1 MNTIHSLEQMYKEE
15 KENALSFLEWQEG
28 WDGYSAKKIDKQA
41 LSKQFIAF
49 DMCLKAELPMPNIIP
64 NSAGFVELTWSNK
77 ANEAYIIYDN
87 DDGYLLCSLGKGK
100 LFYDKEYKS
109 ENDLI
114 LDEGFINIIKNYF
127 SLSEMYSALSRLE
140 DLKKIENGWDG
151 KEALAMSEKTYKNIL
166 RFIKSRI
173 TGGYSIFLN
182 YEGEVIIEFFN
193 DEKMEYISFEIGE
206 NVWRIYEDEQEYIF
220 NNALSFLGKVRFL
233 VNK

>member
-28 WDGYSAKKIDKQA
+28 WDGYSAKKIDENA
-41 LSKQFIAF
+41 LLKQFIAF

-77 ANEAYIIYDN
+77 GNEAYIIYDN

-114 LDEGFINIIKNYF
+114 LDEGFISIIKNYF

-182 YEGEVIIEFFN
+182 YEGEVLIEFFD

>member
-1 MNTIHSLEQMYKEE
+1 MNTIHSLEQIYKEE
-15 KENALSFLEWQEG
+15 KEKALSFLEWQEG
-28 WDGYSAKKIDKQA
+28 WDGYSAKRIDKQA
-41 LSKQFIAF
+41 LLKQFIAF
-49 DMCLKAELPMPNIIP
+49 DMCYKAELPMPNIIP
-64 NSAGFVELTWSNK
+64 NSAGLVELTWSNK
-77 ANEAYIIYDN
+77 GNEAYIIYDN

-114 LDEGFINIIKNYF
+114 LDEGFISIIKNHF

-140 DLKKIENGWDG
+140 DLKKIKNGWDG
-151 KEALAMSEKTYKNIL
+151 REALAMSEKTYKNTL
-166 RFIKSRI
+166 RFIRSRI

-182 YEGEVIIEFFN
+182 YEGEVLIEFFD

-206 NVWRIYEDEQEYIF
+206 DVWRIYEDEQEYIF
-220 NNALSFLGKVRFL
+220 NSALSFLGKVRFL

>member
-41 LSKQFIAF
+41 LFKQFIAF

-64 NSAGFVELTWSNK
+64 NSAGLVELTWSNK
-77 ANEAYIIYDN
+77 GNEAYIIYDN

-114 LDEGFINIIKNYF
+114 LDEGFISIIKNYF

-140 DLKKIENGWDG
+140 YLKKIENGWDG

-182 YEGEVIIEFFN
+182 YEGEVLIEFFD

>member
-41 LSKQFIAF
+41 LFKQFIAF
-49 DMCLKAELPMPNIIP
+49 DMCLKEELPMPNIIP
-64 NSAGFVELTWSNK
+64 NSAGLVELTWSNK
-77 ANEAYIIYDN
+77 GNEAYIIYDN

-114 LDEGFINIIKNYF
+114 LDEGFISIIKNYF

-182 YEGEVIIEFFN
+182 YEGEVLIEFFD

>member
-28 WDGYSAKKIDKQA
+28 WDGYSAKKIDENA
-41 LSKQFIAF
+41 LLKQFIAF

-77 ANEAYIIYDN
+77 GNEAYIIYDN

-114 LDEGFINIIKNYF
+114 LDEGFISIIKNYF

-173 TGGYSIFLN
+173 TVGYSIFLN
-182 YEGEVIIEFFN
+182 YEGEVLIEFFD

-206 NVWRIYEDEQEYIF
+206 NVWRIYEDDQEYIF

>member
-28 WDGYSAKKIDKQA
+28 WDGYSAKKIDENA
-41 LSKQFIAF
+41 LLKQFIAF

-77 ANEAYIIYDN
+77 GNEAYIIYDN

-114 LDEGFINIIKNYF
+114 LDEGFISIIKNYF

-182 YEGEVIIEFFN
+182 YEGEVLIEFFD

-206 NVWRIYEDEQEYIF
+206 NVWRIYEDDQEYIF

>member
-41 LSKQFIAF
+41 LFKQFIAF

-64 NSAGFVELTWSNK
+64 NSAGLVELTWSNK
-77 ANEAYIIYDN
+77 GNEAYIIYDN

-114 LDEGFINIIKNYF
+114 LDEGFISIIKNYF

-182 YEGEVIIEFFN
+182 YEGEVLIEFFD

>member
-28 WDGYSAKKIDKQA
+28 WDGYSAKKIDENA
-41 LSKQFIAF
+41 LLKQFIAF

-77 ANEAYIIYDN
+77 GNEAYIIYDN

-114 LDEGFINIIKNYF
+114 LDEGFISIIKNYF

-140 DLKKIENGWDG
+140 DLKKNRKRMGW
-151 KEALAMSEKTYKNIL
+151 
-166 RFIKSRI
+166 
-173 TGGYSIFLN
+173 
-182 YEGEVIIEFFN
+182 
-193 DEKMEYISFEIGE
+193 
-206 NVWRIYEDEQEYIF
+206 
-220 NNALSFLGKVRFL
+220 
-233 VNK
+233 

>member
-41 LSKQFIAF
+41 LFKQFIAF

-64 NSAGFVELTWSNK
+64 NSAGLVELTWSNK
-77 ANEAYIIYDN
+77 GNEAYIIYDN

-114 LDEGFINIIKNYF
+114 LDEGFISIIKNYF

-140 DLKKIENGWDG
+140 YLKKIENGWDG

-182 YEGEVIIEFFN
+182 YEGEVLIEFFD

-206 NVWRIYEDEQEYIF
+206 NVWRIYEDEQKYIF

>member
-28 WDGYSAKKIDKQA
+28 WDGYSAKKIDENA
-41 LSKQFIAF
+41 LLKQFIAF

-77 ANEAYIIYDN
+77 GNEAYIIYDH

-114 LDEGFINIIKNYF
+114 LDEGFISIIKNYF

-182 YEGEVIIEFFN
+182 YEGEVLIEFFD

>member
-28 WDGYSAKKIDKQA
+28 WDGYSAKKIDENA
-41 LSKQFIAF
+41 LLKQFIAF

-77 ANEAYIIYDN
+77 GNEAYIIYDN

-114 LDEGFINIIKNYF
+114 LDEGFISIIKNYF

-182 YEGEVIIEFFN
+182 YEGEVLIEFFD

-220 NNALSFLGKVRFL
+220 NNALSFLGEVRFL

>member
-28 WDGYSAKKIDKQA
+28 WDGYSAKKIDENA
-41 LSKQFIAF
+41 LLKQFIAF

-77 ANEAYIIYDN
+77 GNEAYIIYDN

-114 LDEGFINIIKNYF
+114 LDEGFISIIKNYF

-140 DLKKIENGWDG
+140 ELKKIENGWDG

-182 YEGEVIIEFFN
+182 YEGEVLIEFFD

-206 NVWRIYEDEQEYIF
+206 NVWRIYEDDQEYIF

>member
-1 MNTIHSLEQMYKEE
+1 MRAENEE
-15 KENALSFLEWQEG
+15 KIDENALL
-28 WDGYSAKKIDKQA
+28 
-41 LSKQFIAF
+41 KQFIAF

-77 ANEAYIIYDN
+77 GNEAYIIYDN

-114 LDEGFINIIKNYF
+114 LDEGFISIIKNYF

-182 YEGEVIIEFFN
+182 YEGEVLIEFFD

>member
-41 LSKQFIAF
+41 LFKQFIAF

-64 NSAGFVELTWSNK
+64 NSAGLVELTWSNK
-77 ANEAYIIYDN
+77 GNEAYIIYDN

-114 LDEGFINIIKNYF
+114 LDEGFISIIKNYF
-127 SLSEMYSALSRLE
+127 SLSEMYYALSRLE

-182 YEGEVIIEFFN
+182 YEGEVLIEFFD

>member
-41 LSKQFIAF
+41 LFKQFIAF

-64 NSAGFVELTWSNK
+64 NSAGLVELTWSNK
-77 ANEAYIIYDN
+77 GNEAYIIYDN

-114 LDEGFINIIKNYF
+114 LDEGFISIIKNYF
-127 SLSEMYSALSRLE
+127 SLSEMYSVLSRLE

-182 YEGEVIIEFFN
+182 YEGEVLIEFFD

>member
-41 LSKQFIAF
+41 LFKQFIAF

-64 NSAGFVELTWSNK
+64 NSAGLVELTWSNK
-77 ANEAYIIYDN
+77 GNEAYIIYDS

-114 LDEGFINIIKNYF
+114 LDEGFISIIKNYF

-182 YEGEVIIEFFN
+182 YEGEVLIEFFD

>member
-28 WDGYSAKKIDKQA
+28 WDGYSAKKIDENA
-41 LSKQFIAF
+41 LLKQFIAF

-77 ANEAYIIYDN
+77 GNEAYIIYDN

-114 LDEGFINIIKNYF
+114 LDEGFISIIKNYF
-127 SLSEMYSALSRLE
+127 SLSEIYSALSRLE

-182 YEGEVIIEFFN
+182 YEGEVLIEFFD

>member
-28 WDGYSAKKIDKQA
+28 WDGCSAKKIDENA
-41 LSKQFIAF
+41 LLKQFIAF

-77 ANEAYIIYDN
+77 GNEAYIIYDN

-114 LDEGFINIIKNYF
+114 LDEGFISIIKNYF

-182 YEGEVIIEFFN
+182 YEGEVLIEFFD